1 VVIRSCAPIS
11 HLCRGLPA
19 CILLN
24 VTTLPVAA
32 QPISATV
39 SSSSHT
45 IIASLIA
52 GSALVAAF
60 CAIALVYAKKKSL
73 HSEVAAHRDV
83 HALAQRLA
91 LSEMLNR
98 YDEQVVL
105 FWEKTG
111 APPVDLTR
119 ETPARLKGV
128 PVDVTKIMNFSEWLE
143 PVSAA
148 ELGHR
153 LRMFSSQ
160 GDAFMQAVQ
169 TVAGKTLEVGARH
182 TPSGP
187 MLRFRPLSEL
197 REQSV
202 KHADQL
208 AQVAR
213 ELETVRA
220 VLNEVPVPV
229 WIRNTAGQLAWVNKA
244 YAQLVEAK
252 DPQTVISQGYELLD
266 ATSRQRAI
274 ETLSQQGAWQSQIL
288 SVTGGKRR
296 NLQILARSLGA
307 IEAGCAIDAVDAD
320 FTNREV
326 ERVTEAHQR
335 TLDHLHTAVATFGAD
350 RKLVYHNPA
359 WDALWQLDSAFLAD
373 NPEEGAILD
382 RLRQQRKLPEQAD
395 YKGWKAQHL
404 ESYSSLE
411 PREVWWHLPDGKTLR
426 VFTLP
431 NPQGGITL
439 VQENVTEVLD
449 LKSRAAASER
459 MQRETLDALT
469 DAVAVF
475 GLDGRLKLTN
485 PALLKLWQLDPA
497 FVATNPHINEMINKG
512 MALYANALA
521 WAEIKQSVIA
531 FGEERK
537 TLVRRL
543 ELNNAQVI
551 DVACVPLP
559 DGATLVTFVDV
570 TDSVNVERALKERN
584 EALEAATRLKNDFI
598 QHMSYELRSP
608 LTNIIGFTQLLEDPN
623 VGPLNLRQREYM
635 GYIGSS
641 SASLLALIN
650 DILDLATIDAGVMEL
665 DITHVDIHEAMN
677 GAVDALRD
685 RLSEKSVV
693 VNIEADKKIGSF
705 NADGR
710 RVRQALYNL
719 LSNAVNFSEAG
730 QSVLFKAERNPDEII
745 FTVRDDG
752 PGIPQEDLPHI
763 FERFESRGKKGG
775 QRGVGLGLS
784 IVKSVAELHGGH
796 IEIAS
801 SSGTGTQARLV
812 FPLHMVKAGQQ
823 SAA

>member
-1 VVIRSCAPIS
+1 VVIRSCAIT
-11 HLCRGLPA
+11 HLCRGLSA
-19 CILLN
+19 CLLLQFFS
-24 VTTLPVAA
+24 LPVRA

-39 SSSSHT
+39 SASSHT

-52 GSALVAAF
+52 GSALIAAF
-60 CAIALVYAKKKSL
+60 CAIALAYGRKKSL

-105 FWEKTG
+105 FWEK
-111 APPVDLTR
+111 AESAPVDLTR
-119 ETPARLKGV
+119 EAPSRLKGI
-128 PVDVTKIMNFSEWLE
+128 PADVARIMNFSEWLE

-153 LRMFSSQ
+153 LRLFSAQ
-160 GDAFMQAVQ
+160 GDAFMQAVT

-187 MLRFRPLSEL
+187 MLRFRALSEL

-202 KHADQL
+202 KLADQL
-208 AQVAR
+208 AQATR
-213 ELETVRA
+213 ELDTLRL
-220 VLNEVPVPV
+220 VLNEIPVPV
-229 WIRNTAGQLAWVNKA
+229 WVRNTVGQLAWVNKA

-252 DPQTVISQGYELLD
+252 DPQVAVTQGYELLD

-274 ETLSQQGAWQSQIL
+274 EALGKLGAWQSQVL

-296 NLQILARSLGA
+296 NLQILARSNGA
-307 IEAGCAIDAVDAD
+307 TEAGCAVDAVDAD

-326 ERVTEAHQR
+326 GRVTEAHQR
-335 TLDHLHTAVATFGAD
+335 TLEHLHTAVATFGAD

-359 WDALWQLDSAFLAD
+359 WDALWQLDAAFLAD

-382 RLRQQRKLPEQAD
+382 LLRQQRKLPEQAD

-475 GLDGRLKLTN
+475 GLDGRLKLNN
-485 PALLKLWQLDPA
+485 PALLKLWRLDPA
-497 FVATNPHINEMINKG
+497 FVAGNPHINDMIKKG
-512 MALYANALA
+512 MALYANAMV

-537 TLVRRL
+537 TLVRQL
-543 ELNNAQVI
+543 ELNNGQVI

-570 TDSVNVERALKERN
+570 TASVNVERVLKERN

-641 SASLLALIN
+641 SADQRHPRSCHHRCRR
-650 DILDLATIDAGVMEL
+650 D
-665 DITHVDIHEAMN
+665 
-677 GAVDALRD
+677 GARCQQC
-685 RLSEKSVV
+685 RNS
-693 VNIEADKKIGSF
+693 GS
-705 NADGR
+705 DGR
-710 RVRQALYNL
+710 CGRSAARPSL
-719 LSNAVNFSEAG
+719 G
-730 QSVLFKAERNPDEII
+730 KERNG
-745 FTVRDDG
+745 RHQG
-752 PGIPQEDLPHI
+752 RQEN
-763 FERFESRGKKGG
+763 RFV
-775 QRGVGLGLS
+775 QRRWAQG
-784 IVKSVAELHGGH
+784 
-796 IEIAS
+796 AS
-801 SSGTGTQARLV
+801 SALQRALERGEFFGSGAKDSAQGRAHADRNYFHRARQRRRY
-812 FPLHMVKAGQQ
+812 PAGGPR
-823 SAA
+823 AYFRAF